1 MLYET
6 LSGIDAAAFLAYL
19 DPGLGSMQLQ
29 IIVAGILSFGFFV
42 KTHLVQAKDRIGRIW
57 KRND

>member
-6 LSGIDAAAFLAYL
+6 LSGLDTTTLLAYL
-19 DPGLGSMQLQ
+19 DPGMGSMQLQ

-42 KTHLVQAKDRIGRIW
+42 KTSLVHAKHRIGRFW
-57 KRND
+57 KRQA